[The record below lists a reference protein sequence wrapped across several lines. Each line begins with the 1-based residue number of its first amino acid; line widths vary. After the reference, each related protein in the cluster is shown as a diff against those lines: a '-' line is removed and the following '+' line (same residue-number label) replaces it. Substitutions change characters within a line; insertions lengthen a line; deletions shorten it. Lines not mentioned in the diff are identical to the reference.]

1 MSRERRRT
9 ATLSKAAVA
18 CLQSEAVMSSR
29 EDIAA
34 IQVRIAKAESERD
47 SCRGSGRQEK
57 CLEAYPMVEALE
69 LQLDRLRKAPPSV
82 AKRDET
88 LPERERLM
96 AEFSIAFNGRHYLY
110 GSYRYDHLSDAVN
123 YARLQRANPSAGE
136 QIGAM
141 PAPEQVEA
149 PSESQRQLMS
159 TLDITFLHGVYRL
172 GTYRYDRLE
181 DAIAYARLGV
191 RP

>member
-1 MSRERRRT
+1 MSYR
-9 ATLSKAAVA
+9 A
-18 CLQSEAVMSSR
+18 
-29 EDIAA
+29 DIAA
-34 IQVRIAKAESERD
+34 IEVRIAKAEFERD
-47 SCRGSGRQEK
+47 SWRSSGRQEK
-57 CLEAYPMVEALE
+57 YLEAYSMVEALE

-96 AEFSIAFNGRHYLY
+96 AEFSIAFNGRRYLY

-123 YARLQRANPSAGE
+123 YARLQRANASAGE

-149 PSESQRQLMS
+149 PNESQRQLMS

-172 GTYRYDRLE
+172 GTYRYDRLA
-181 DAIAYARLGV
+181 DAIAYARRGV